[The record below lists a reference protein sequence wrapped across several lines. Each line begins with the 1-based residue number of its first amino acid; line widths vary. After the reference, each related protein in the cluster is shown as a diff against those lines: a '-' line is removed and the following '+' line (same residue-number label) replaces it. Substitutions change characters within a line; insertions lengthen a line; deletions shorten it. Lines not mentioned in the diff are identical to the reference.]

1 MRTEETDTPAMA
13 ATADARRSQ
22 PNRGRWIAAVAVAAV
37 GIVGLV
43 VAATLPGSDEPSRQQ
58 TIAERGADV
67 MPFDL
72 DATTHVFNPTEYGG
86 IQTVVADD
94 PTNREQIELVRFHL
108 QEEVARFRVGDFG
121 DPETIHGDD
130 MPCIAVLEAN
140 FAALETSYR
149 ERADDA
155 EVTYRSS
162 DPAVVTAL
170 HDWFDAQLSDH
181 GTHAQPG

>member
-1 MRTEETDTPAMA
+1 MRAEEMHTSAIA
-13 ATADARRSQ
+13 ATADARRSR
-22 PNRGRWIAAVAVAAV
+22 PNRGRWIAAVAVG
-37 GIVGLV
+37 GIVGVV
-43 VAATLPGSDEPSRQQ
+43 VAATLPGSGEPSRQQ
-58 TIAERGADV
+58 TIAERGAAV

-72 DATTHVFNPTEYGG
+72 DATTHVFRPTEYGG
-86 IQTVVADD
+86 VQTVVADD
-94 PTNREQIELVRFHL
+94 PTDGEQIALVRFHL

-121 DPETIHGDD
+121 DPETIHGDE
-130 MPCIAVLEAN
+130 MPGLAVLEAN
-140 FAALETSYR
+140 FAALETTYR
-149 ERADDA
+149 ERADGA

>member
-1 MRTEETDTPAMA
+1 MRTEEMHTSAIA
-13 ATADARRSQ
+13 ATADARRSR
-22 PNRGRWIAAVAVAAV
+22 PNRGRWIAAVAVV
-37 GIVGLV
+37 GILGVV

-58 TIAERGADV
+58 TIAERGAAV

-72 DATTHVFNPTEYGG
+72 DTTTHVFRPTEYGG
-86 IQTVVADD
+86 VRTVVADD
-94 PTNREQIELVRFHL
+94 LTDREQIELVRFHL

-121 DPETIHGDD
+121 DPETIHGDK
-130 MPCIAVLEAN
+130 MPGLAVLKAN
-140 FAALETSYR
+140 FAALETTYR
-149 ERADDA
+149 ERADGA